1 YADKNLTAG
10 NYNYRLK
17 QIDFN
22 GQFEYSNVV
31 NVEIIAPA
39 KFELAQNFPNPFNPS
54 TKISFGLAVD
64 SKVKISVY
72 NLLGEQV
79 ALLVNSNLTAG
90 NHNVSFDAK
99 SLNSG
104 VYFYKLEANGIDGQN
119 FSSTKKMI
127 LTK

>member
-1 YADKNLTAG
+1 QRNSGNGFTTVGFISGNGTTTEIKEYSYADKNLTAG

-79 ALLVNSNLTAG
+79 ALL
-90 NHNVSFDAK
+90 
-99 SLNSG
+99 
-104 VYFYKLEANGIDGQN
+104 
-119 FSSTKKMI
+119 
-127 LTK
+127 